1 MQSFEFVPVLGR
13 RTQFD
18 GLPDALRGEFVDDL
32 FQNASPAIALL
43 VGPEGTESAHRK
55 GITGIG

>member
-32 FQNASPAIALL
+32 FQTLPRQLRSLWVPKEQNQP
-43 VGPEGTESAHRK
+43 TER
-55 GITGIG
+55 GLQG